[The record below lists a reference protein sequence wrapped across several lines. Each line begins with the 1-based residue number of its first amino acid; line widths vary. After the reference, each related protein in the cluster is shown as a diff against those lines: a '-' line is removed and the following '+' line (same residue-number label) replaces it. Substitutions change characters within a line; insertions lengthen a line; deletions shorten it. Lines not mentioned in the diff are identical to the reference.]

1 MERLL
6 HYIFGSFKITHRQ
19 KSPYPLSLVT
29 PVHPVLDVL
38 LPVQV
43 RFVFAIEAQQQRVE
57 RKPSDPPASLNG
69 PVLYV
74 FGKLQYIQSSFSVVA
89 QTQQAPQRE
98 REPVHHTASTPTRNQ
113 THLSRVWSKDK
124 SLL

>member
-1 MERLL
+1 M
-6 HYIFGSFKITHRQ
+6 
-19 KSPYPLSLVT
+19 
-29 PVHPVLDVL
+29 HPVLDVL

-98 REPVHHTASTPTRNQ
+98 REPVHHTASTPTHAIRHTYQ
-113 THLSRVWSKDK
+113 EFGQEFLITHHHHARQAHSPGLDIYEAVDEFHIV
-124 SLL
+124 